1 MPEAIIPL
9 ASVELKPR
17 PAEYLPESPTQRT
30 FDVRTARLGERMGLK
45 RMGAT
50 VVAVKP
56 GAAGWP
62 FHNHRVN
69 DEMFVVLAGSGE
81 LRLGQ
86 ARHAVKAGDVI
97 GCPAGGPEGAH
108 QIVNTGTDELR
119 YLAIST
125 SLDPEICEYPDSGK
139 IAAYHGDDTSGGLYH
154 MSRAADQRDYW
165 DGE

>member
-1 MPEAIIPL
+1 MTEPIIPL

-17 PAEYLPESPTQRT
+17 PAEFLPESPTRRP
-30 FDVRTARLGERMGLK
+30 FDVSTARLGERMGLK

-69 DEMFVVLAGSGE
+69 DEMFVMLAGHGE
-81 LRLGQ
+81 LRLGR
-86 ARHAVKAGDVI
+86 ATHAVKPGDVI

-108 QIVNTGTDELR
+108 QLVNTGADELR

-125 SLDPEICEYPDSGK
+125 SLDPEICEYPDSRK
-139 IAAYHGDDTSGGLYH
+139 IAAYHGQGASGLYH

>member
-1 MPEAIIPL
+1 MTEPVIPL
-9 ASVELKPR
+9 ATVELKPR
-17 PAEYLPESPTQRT
+17 PAEYLPEGPTRRT
-30 FDVRTARLGERMGLK
+30 FDASTARLGERMGLK

-62 FHNHRVN
+62 FHSHRVN
-69 DEMFVVLAGSGE
+69 DEMFVVLAGHGE
-81 LRLGQ
+81 LRLGP
-86 ARHAVKAGDVI
+86 ATHAVRAGDVI
-97 GCPAGGPEGAH
+97 GCPASGPGGAH
-108 QIVNTGTDELR
+108 QLLNTGTEELR

-139 IAAYHGDDTSGGLYH
+139 VAAYHGDGASGLYH
-154 MSRAADQRDYW
+154 MGRVADQRDYW